1 MKTDARDIP
10 AGGVPPWREALGHS
24 GRRTRAFVWFLLKN
38 ILPLYLATEILKQS
52 GLLAWLS
59 GFLAPIM
66 GLWGLPGEAAA
77 VLSAGLLVN
86 LYAATAVAAPLGL
99 SWQQVSVLGL
109 ILGIAHSLVVE
120 AAVVRELTQR
130 AWSITL
136 LGLGLGLGAGW
147 LLSLIII

>member
-1 MKTDARDIP
+1 MKTP
-10 AGGVPPWREALGHS
+10 EFSPSAGQGPPWREALS
-24 GRRTRAFVWFLLKN
+24 RTRQRGVAFVWFLLKN
-38 ILPLYLATEILKQS
+38 ILPLYLVTEILKQS
-52 GLLAWLS
+52 GILAWVS
-59 GFLAPIM
+59 GFLAPLM

-77 VLSAGLLVN
+77 VLTAGMLVN
-86 LYAATAVAAPLGL
+86 MYAATAVAAPLGL